1 MHHTRTHFLTRAAL
15 IAALYAGLILAVNFT
30 PLGAL
35 QYGAV
40 QFRVSEALTVL
51 PALTG
56 AAVPGLFVGCLVSNL
71 FGMGVWD
78 IVLGS
83 LATLLAAWL
92 SRKLRRH
99 PWLVPLPPIV
109 VNAVIIGGMLYF
121 LGATDSALWASM
133 LSVGAGQTVVCYG
146 LGMPLMRVCRR
157 FFPEEA
163 DK

>member
-1 MHHTRTHFLTRAAL
+1 MKRTRSITRAAL
-15 IAALYAGLILAVNFT
+15 IAALYAGLTLAVNFT

-51 PALTG
+51 PALTS

-71 FGMGVWD
+71 FGMGAWD

-99 PWLVPLPPIV
+99 PWLVPLPPIL
-109 VNAVIIGGMLYF
+109 VNAAVIGGMLYF
-121 LGATDSALWASM
+121 LGAADGTLWASM
-133 LSVGAGQTVVCYG
+133 LTVGAGQAAVCYG
-146 LGMPLMRVCRR
+146 LGMPLMRICRR
-157 FFPEEA
+157 LLPPEG
-163 DK
+163 